1 MVKEV
6 VIYIEG
12 DTKQK
17 GKGNAITLRQ
27 GFRSFF
33 QAAETNVPI
42 EIKLL
47 GSREMAIKI
56 FLSEVE
62 YNSDN
67 FAVLLVDS
75 EGEIGENE
83 TPKSFLQKI
92 SDKFDFKNIKEDQCH
107 LMVRLMESWF
117 LADKERLAGFYGR
130 NFNSNALPKN
140 KNVEKIPKDD
150 VLTGLKNA
158 TRNTSKG
165 EYGKGAHSGEI
176 LQKINPDPVRK
187 SSEHCERM
195 FAAIKK
201 ATE

>member
-1 MVKEV
+1 MKEV

-67 FAVLLVDS
+67 FADLLVDS
-75 EGEIGENE
+75 
-83 TPKSFLQKI
+83 
-92 SDKFDFKNIKEDQCH
+92 
-107 LMVRLMESWF
+107 
-117 LADKERLAGFYGR
+117 
-130 NFNSNALPKN
+130 
-140 KNVEKIPKDD
+140 
-150 VLTGLKNA
+150 
-158 TRNTSKG
+158 
-165 EYGKGAHSGEI
+165 
-176 LQKINPDPVRK
+176 
-187 SSEHCERM
+187 
-195 FAAIKK
+195 
-201 ATE
+201 